1 MKKKELQEI
10 RNKKMAELEK
20 LVSKKR
26 QEVAVLQ
33 AKVKAGQEKNLKKA
47 KNLRR
52 EIAQILTLIREKEIL
67 KREEKREVKKNK

>member
-1 MKKKELQEI
+1 MKKKEFQEI
-10 RNKKMAELEK
+10 RNKKIAELEK
-20 LVSKKR
+20 LVSKRK
-26 QEVAVLQ
+26 QEVIGLQ

-67 KREEKREVKKNK
+67 EKVEKKEVKKDK